1 MWIVFGTAERTAR
14 VPGGAK
20 VDRRCEK
27 CGEVTTFYEKQV
39 HSSFRLYFIDVF
51 DYDRHRVMACGGC
64 GTCYATD
71 ELGAKAAAGTETQT
85 QGEAGTRSFGQEVER
100 AARRAGGFLERTAD
114 AVEAGISSLL
124 PGDSPHAPARAEPDA
139 SEPADGQLSDE
150 EEELDPIEK
159 RFRDLE
165 ERDNPKRVRIE

>member
-1 MWIVFGTAERTAR
+1 MWIVFGTAERTER

-71 ELGAKAAAGTETQT
+71 ELGSKAAA
-85 QGEAGTRSFGQEVER
+85 EAGTEPAARSFGQEVER
-100 AARRAGGFLERTAD
+100 VARRAGGFLERTAD

-124 PGDSPHAPARAEPDA
+124 PGDSPHAPARREPDA
-139 SEPADGQLSDE
+139 SEHADGQLSDE
-150 EEELDPIEK
+150 EEQELDPLEK

-165 ERDNPKRVRIE
+165 ERDKPKRVRIE